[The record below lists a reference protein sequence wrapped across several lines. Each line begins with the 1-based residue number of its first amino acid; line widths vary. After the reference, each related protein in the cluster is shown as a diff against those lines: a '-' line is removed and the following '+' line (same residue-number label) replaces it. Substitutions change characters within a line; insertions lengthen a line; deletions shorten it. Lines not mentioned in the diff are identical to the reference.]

1 MLWLGLALSLAG
13 GASIHS
19 TSQIAALP
27 VGHEQVVVADGTG
40 GIPPL
45 VQAADGTGGIPP
57 LVQAADGTGGI
68 PPLVQAA
75 DGTGGILRLATAA

>member
-19 TSQIAALP
+19 QTAVIP

-57 LVQAADGTGGI
+57 L
-68 PPLVQAA
+68 
-75 DGTGGILRLATAA
+75 ATAA

>member
-1 MLWLGLALSLAG
+1 MLWLVLTLSLAG

-19 TSQIAALP
+19 GIQVAPGVAALP
-27 VGHEQVVVADGTG
+27 LGHEQVVVDGTG

-57 LVQAADGTGGI
+57 LAA
-68 PPLVQAA
+68 AA
-75 DGTGGILRLATAA
+75 